1 MNDCG
6 DCRCPTREMA
16 RDDLKKIA
24 GTVSHSGGDAFDS
37 RRSTFDNAVYVAMR
51 LTTSLHGL

>member
-1 MNDCG
+1 
-6 DCRCPTREMA
+6 MA